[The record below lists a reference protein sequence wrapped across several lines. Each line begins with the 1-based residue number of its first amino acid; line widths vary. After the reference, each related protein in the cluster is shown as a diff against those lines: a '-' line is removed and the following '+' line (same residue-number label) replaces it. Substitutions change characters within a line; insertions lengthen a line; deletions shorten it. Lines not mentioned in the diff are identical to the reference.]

1 MQPVK
6 IDVFGGLF
14 PRYPDTAL
22 PPTGATEAQNI
33 DFSYANQLVS
43 LKGDFNLKTLPFAVQ
58 SIWSED
64 GLRFYSWANDADAVI
79 SPLGSGLANDRLYY
93 TSLTEGFRV
102 TPRSLATVFA
112 TEPVSYYAV
121 GVPRPTIA
129 PVVTV
134 VPPVMPTGA
143 AATAA
148 DLQVEADKATA
159 VPAAPANTYAARLQ
173 AVTDQSTADLA
184 AAQATRDALVQAN
197 AQVYTETRAYV
208 YTYANT
214 NNEEGPPSDATVVNV
229 TTISYNNATTY
240 TTVTVQVNFDG
251 YGSYVP
257 INQARVYH
265 TSTGTTT
272 SDYYYALTVNG
283 STGAVTVPDTSTAT
297 TVSTPLAY
305 YDAYPPPAN
314 LQGLIYVG
322 NGILAAWTG
331 NQMWFSDAYRPWSW
345 PPSYMIV
352 FKNAVVGAA
361 ACGTGAL
368 VTTVGKPV
376 MVSGISPDAMS
387 QTMLD
392 IQQAGVSKWSI
403 LNAQGSLIY
412 ASHDGIVVVTGGQC
426 DMSLSERFFTRE
438 TWRARCN
445 NSLSD
450 MVLAYYD
457 GRLVIFSK
465 SNAFTAFMIT
475 LDEVAGNMTDLPN
488 LIAQTTAVLVT
499 SDQMYTING
508 TQMNQ
513 FGGGSDSIVKWQ
525 SDDHIFPDPTIFT
538 IAQAECIGNFT
549 VNFYQY
555 GVLGYSQALTTG
567 QTTFRLP
574 SGPCNGYPGLPIC
587 DRWKIEIIGT
597 GTFKRL
603 KMAQSGRGL
612 KDV

>member
-6 IDVFGGLF
+6 VDIFGGLF
-14 PRYPDTAL
+14 PRYPATAL
-22 PPTGATEAQNI
+22 PPSGATEAQNI

-43 LKGDFNLKTLPFAVQ
+43 LKSDFNLKVLPFAVQ

-64 GLRFYSWANDADAVI
+64 GLRFYSWKNDADAVI

-112 TEPVSYYAV
+112 TEPASYYAV

-134 VPPVMPTGA
+134 VPPAMPTGA
-143 AATAA
+143 APTAA
-148 DLQVEADKATA
+148 ELQVEADKAAA
-159 VPAAPANTYAARLQ
+159 VPAAPASTYTARLQ

-184 AAQATRDALVQAN
+184 AAQASRNALVQAN
-197 AQVYTETRAYV
+197 TQVYTETRAYV

-229 TTISYNNATTY
+229 TTISYNNATS
-240 TTVTVQVNFDG
+240 TTAVTVQVHFDG

-257 INQARVYH
+257 INQARIYH
-265 TSTGTTT
+265 TSTGSTT
-272 SDYYYALTVNG
+272 SDYCYALTANG
-283 STGAVTVPDTSTAT
+283 SSGPVTVPDTSTAST
-297 TVSTPLAY
+297 ISTPLQY
-305 YDAYPPPAN
+305 YDAYPPPVN

-345 PPSYMIV
+345 PPSYVIV
-352 FKNAVVGAA
+352 FKNAVVGAV

-376 MVSGISPDAMS
+376 LVSGISPDAMS
-387 QTMLD
+387 QTTLD

-403 LNAQGSLIY
+403 LNVQGTLIY
-412 ASHDGIVVVTGGQC
+412 ASHDGLVTVNGGQP

-445 NSLSD
+445 NTLSD
-450 MVLAYYD
+450 MVMAYYD

-475 LDEVAGNMTDLPN
+475 LDEVAGNMTDLPG
-488 LIAQTTAVLVT
+488 LVAQTAAVLVT

-508 TQMNQ
+508 TQLNQ
-513 FGGGSDSIVKWQ
+513 FGGGGDSIVKWK
-525 SDDHIFPDPTIFT
+525 SDDHIFADPTLFA

-549 VNFYQY
+549 INFYQY
-555 GVLGYSQALTTG
+555 GVLGYSIALTTG

-574 SGPCNGYPGLPIC
+574 SGPCNGYPGLPIS
-587 DRWKIEIIGT
+587 DRWQIEIIGS

-612 KDV
+612 KEV